1 MGQFTILS
9 GMVTDGTRWNE
20 AGEQDAVNFTLVTS
34 ESRKRKDPKP
44 GESEYEQ
51 FPQFHKCVRFT
62 KKGSGAKLQEALS
75 KGRAIEIQ
83 GEVRT
88 GKDREGKDRADN
100 TFIYRNKHVQVEELN
115 FTNKA
120 KDQAAA

>member
-1 MGQFTILS
+1 MGQFTILT

-20 AGEQDAVNFTLVTS
+20 AGDQDAVNFTLVTS

-44 GESEYEQ
+44 GETPYEQ
-51 FPQFHKCVRFT
+51 FPQFHKMVRFT
-62 KKGSGAKLQEALS
+62 KKGSGAKLAEALS
-75 KGRAIEIQ
+75 KGRAVETV

-88 GKDREGKDRADN
+88 GKDRPGEDRAGN
-100 TFIYRNKHVQVEELN
+100 KWIYRNKHVQVEELN